1 MEKQLITIE
10 RLKILIDEAN
20 YPYFDEEYLIE
31 LVNQINQGDADLQS
45 SLREL
50 CMIKAGIEEIRLGDV
65 VIPSPRNH
73 FLILANKYRSNGTGV
88 NVGRLDGRK

>member
-1 MEKQLITIE
+1 MAKEIITIRE
-10 RLKILIDEAN
+10 LRLLIDENN
-20 YPYFDEEYLIE
+20 YPYFDESYLNEI
-31 LVNQINQGDADLQS
+31 VNAINDGTEDKATI
-45 SLREL
+45 LREL